1 MRLGVVDL
9 IGSTR
14 RVVLVRDLPT
24 EEPQHQVDFRWPAL
38 GEKDEFDRA
47 VDAGVVLGDV
57 ERPPEAFVELL
68 FISAEH
74 GEDCLLRRLRSL
86 SRPGVA
92 VVVAVDEGDNARI
105 HHTLAVR
112 QAQLVVHNRHQA
124 VFRPGVV
131 GRSISVMGDV
141 VEPDGVN
148 AGLSNEH
155 LSHLGGDAPSGL
167 LVLGV
172 HDIPF
177 DSGGA
182 STCLVLTELL

>member
-92 VVVAVDEGDNARI
+92 VVVAVDEGIMHGFIIRLLYAK
-105 HHTLAVR
+105 
-112 QAQLVVHNRHQA
+112 
-124 VFRPGVV
+124 
-131 GRSISVMGDV
+131 
-141 VEPDGVN
+141 
-148 AGLSNEH
+148 LS
-155 LSHLGGDAPSGL
+155 SSSTTAIRRYSGP
-167 LVLGV
+167 V
-172 HDIPF
+172 
-177 DSGGA
+177 
-182 STCLVLTELL
+182 